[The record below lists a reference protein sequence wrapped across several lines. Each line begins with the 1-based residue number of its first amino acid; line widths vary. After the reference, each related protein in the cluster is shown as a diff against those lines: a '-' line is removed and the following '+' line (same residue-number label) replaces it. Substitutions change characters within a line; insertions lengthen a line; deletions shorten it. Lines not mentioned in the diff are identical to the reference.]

1 MSETSDDQNDDGT
14 KKAAL
19 GESNSED
26 VQEDLVEEID
36 ADNNQ
41 ISDESAS
48 GDSIDMR
55 SSPDENSS
63 VNDPDEL
70 EEEASASPATDEGS
84 EPESTDELEEE
95 ASALPATD
103 EGSEPESTDEPEEE
117 ASALPATDEGSEP
130 ESTDELEE
138 EASASPAT
146 DELEEEASPPLETDV
161 GSEPES
167 DDQSAESEIEIS
179 ASLAVIRDDLIRL
192 GGKVEKLENPSIT
205 ELGRAKNLI
214 ILLSAVTGIVMI
226 ASITFFIVMS
236 TNVSQKVAEL
246 DRVLMAVARRGVQLG
261 DGIEKISE
269 MEDKL
274 IKVIEQ
280 NEPIPSSLEGIR
292 SQILNQGRA
301 LIDKEEENFAVLRT
315 RFEPIT
321 SNQSELEQ
329 LIDGNFK
336 KLEKHVE
343 KTVNLKPISTANI
356 EIKKQL
362 EKLNQ
367 DLVEV
372 DRKLNDLYVIK
383 QAEMEKVFLELQ
395 NSE

>member
-1 MSETSDDQNDDGT
+1 M
-14 KKAAL
+14 
-19 GESNSED
+19 
-26 VQEDLVEEID
+26 
-36 ADNNQ
+36 
-41 ISDESAS
+41 
-48 GDSIDMR
+48 
-55 SSPDENSS
+55 
-63 VNDPDEL
+63 
-70 EEEASASPATDEGS
+70 
-84 EPESTDELEEE
+84 
-95 ASALPATD
+95 
-103 EGSEPESTDEPEEE
+103 
-117 ASALPATDEGSEP
+117 
-130 ESTDELEE
+130 
-138 EASASPAT
+138 
-146 DELEEEASPPLETDV
+146 
-161 GSEPES
+161 
-167 DDQSAESEIEIS
+167 
-179 ASLAVIRDDLIRL
+179 AVIRDDLIRL
-192 GGKVEKLENPSIT
+192 GTKVEKLEHPSIT

-292 SQILNQGRA
+292 SQISNQGRA

-343 KTVNLKPISTANI
+343 KTVNLKPLSTANI

>member
-1 MSETSDDQNDDGT
+1 MSETSDDQHDDGA
-14 KKAAL
+14 KNVAL

-26 VQEDLVEEID
+26 VREDLVGEID

-41 ISDESAS
+41 ISDESTS
-48 GDSIDMR
+48 GDSIDMG
-55 SSPDENSS
+55 SSPDEDSS

-70 EEEASASPATDEGS
+70 EEEASASPATAEGS

-95 ASALPATD
+95 ASPF
-103 EGSEPESTDEPEEE
+103 
-117 ASALPATDEGSEP
+117 
-130 ESTDELEE
+130 
-138 EASASPAT
+138 
-146 DELEEEASPPLETDV
+146 LETDV

-192 GGKVEKLENPSIT
+192 DGKLEKLENPSIT

-343 KTVNLKPISTANI
+343 KTVNLKPLSTANI

-367 DLVEV
+367 DVVEV